1 MPPNNI
7 LYLIDEL
14 LEDIQELKEDVATV
28 ESLVTDF
35 NTQKTQLL
43 QDLTDLENG
52 QVATQ
57 TAAITQLISDFTALG
72 NEAKG

>member
-1 MPPNNI
+1 MPPVNI